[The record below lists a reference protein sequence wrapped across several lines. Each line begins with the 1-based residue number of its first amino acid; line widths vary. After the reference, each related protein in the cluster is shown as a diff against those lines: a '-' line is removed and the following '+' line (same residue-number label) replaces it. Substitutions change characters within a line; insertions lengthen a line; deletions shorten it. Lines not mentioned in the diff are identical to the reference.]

1 MRRIYFLAPDL
12 ATTHKIVDE
21 LRSEGIEDNDIH
33 VLAKRDTP
41 LEDLP
46 EAGIS
51 IKTDFLPAVERGIA
65 LGGTTGLLAGLI
77 GLRLAG
83 FAIAGGPLFGVIIA
97 GATIGSMMTGLM
109 GMNSGNTRLK
119 KFEDAIEKGELLVL
133 VDIPKE
139 RIEEVKQMVI
149 KHHPEVEF
157 EGIEPIIPPVIPS

>member
-1 MRRIYFLAPDL
+1 MRRIYFLSPDL

-21 LRSEGIEDNDIH
+21 LRSEGIDDSDIH
-33 VLAKRDTP
+33 ILAKRDTP

-83 FAIAGGPLFGVIIA
+83 FAIAGGPILGLIMA
-97 GATIGSMMTGLM
+97 GATIGSMMSGLI
-109 GMNSGNTRLK
+109 GMNAGNTRLK
-119 KFEDAIEKGELLVL
+119 QFEEAIEQGEFLIL

-139 RIEEVKQMVI
+139 RIEEVKQMVK
-149 KHHPEVEF
+149 KHHPDVDF
-157 EGIEPIIPPVIPS
+157 EGVEPFLPPVIPS

>member
-1 MRRIYFLAPDL
+1 MRRIYFLSPDL

-21 LRSEGIEDNDIH
+21 FRSEGIDDSDIH
-33 VLAKRDTP
+33 ILAKRDTP

-51 IKTDFLPAVERGIA
+51 IKTDFLPALERGVA

-83 FAIAGGPLFGVIIA
+83 FAIAGGPLLGIILA
-97 GATIGSMMTGLM
+97 GATIGSMMNGLM

-119 KFEDAIEKGELLVL
+119 KFEEAIEQGELLIL
-133 VDIPKE
+133 VDVPKE

-149 KHHPEVEF
+149 KHHPDVDF
-157 EGIEPIIPPVIPS
+157 EGVEPFLPPPLPK